1 MAKQKV
7 NIKEIEGYFFMSI
20 TNGELDVNMA
30 GDDDSLSA
38 AFATLMLD
46 KTKEGAETQRVLG
59 LAINLTRLV
68 LESRQKKTVAPK
80 EKYTSKKSNIVPKT
94 PTKAAKKK

>member
-7 NIKEIEGYFFMSI
+7 NNKEIEGYFFMSI

-30 GDDDSLSA
+30 GDEDSLAA
-38 AFATLMLD
+38 AFATLIID
-46 KTKEGAETQRVLG
+46 KTKEGARTQKVLAF
-59 LAINLTRLV
+59 AINLARAV

-80 EKYTSKKSNIVPKT
+80 EKYTSKKSNIVPKQT
-94 PTKAAKKK
+94 ASKPKK